1 MSHKPFGGRTQISLQ
16 LHFAH
21 LARLA
26 WIGDGNIADELNIG
40 GLLYGR
46 AAIAVLAG

>member
-1 MSHKPFGGRTQISLQ
+1 MSHKPFGGRTQISLH

-26 WIGDGNIADELNIG
+26 RIGNRNIADELNVG

-46 AAIAVLAG
+46 TAIAVLAG